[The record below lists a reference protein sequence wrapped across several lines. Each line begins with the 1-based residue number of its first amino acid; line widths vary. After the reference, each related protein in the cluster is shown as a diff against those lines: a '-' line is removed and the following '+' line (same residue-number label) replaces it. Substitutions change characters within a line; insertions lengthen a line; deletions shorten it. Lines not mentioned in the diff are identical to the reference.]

1 MSKKAGI
8 FAKKQTAGI
17 LAAFSSAVFLGL
29 APVFG
34 KLAITLG
41 FTPFAV
47 VALRTGFAA
56 GILLVVVALFYRQYL
71 YIFPVGLIGCAL
83 AGAINGLGSLLYY
96 LALQRLDASI
106 GQLLYSLYPFFVA
119 LWLILDHQPPSRL
132 TFFRVGLATIAVLL
146 LTSVPKSSVDITGV
160 LMMLGA
166 AVLYAMHLPIN
177 QRVLYEVPAPT
188 VALYT
193 LLAMSAVVVPA
204 YLLFD
209 RAWPSS
215 NIPWQPVA
223 GLTFVTIFSRIA
235 LFLGVKKIGGMQTA
249 LLGLAELLIA
259 IIFSHVWL
267 GENLS
272 LLQWLGAAGLG
283 FSLVLVM
290 FEDSTTPIHS
300 GKTGWLS
307 WIRTPGLPKDIFG
320 PYE

>member
-1 MSKKAGI
+1 LQ
-8 FAKKQTAGI
+8 KKQTAGI
-17 LAAFSSAVFLGL
+17 LAALSSAIFLGL

-34 KLAITLG
+34 KLAITQG

-56 GILLVVVALFYRQYL
+56 GILLLIVVLFYPQYL
-71 YIFPVGLIGCAL
+71 YIFPIGLIGCAL
-83 AGAINGLGSLLYY
+83 AGAINGFGSLLYY
-96 LALQRLDASI
+96 LALQRLHASV

-132 TFFRVGLATIAVLL
+132 TFFRIGLATLAVIL
-146 LTSVPKSSVDITGV
+146 LTSIPGRPTDSTGV
-160 LMMLGA
+160 IMMIGA
-166 AVLYAMHLPIN
+166 AILYAMHLPIN

-193 LLAMSAVVVPA
+193 LLSMSAIVVPA

-209 RAWPSS
+209 RAWPVT
-215 NIPWQPVA
+215 NTPWLPVA
-223 GLTFVTIFSRIA
+223 GLTFVTVFSRIA

-259 IIFSHVWL
+259 IIFSNIWL
-267 GENLS
+267 GENLT
-272 LLQWLGAAGLG
+272 LLQWLGALALGL
-283 FSLVLVM
+283 SLVLVM
-290 FEDSTTPIHS
+290 FENNAPPIHS

-307 WIRTPGLPKDIFG
+307 WIRAPGLPKDIFG

>member
-1 MSKKAGI
+1 LQ
-8 FAKKQTAGI
+8 KKQTAGI

-56 GILLVVVALFYRQYL
+56 SILLLVIALFYRQYL
-71 YIFPVGLIGCAL
+71 YIFPIGLIGCAL
-83 AGAINGLGSLLYY
+83 AGAINGFGSLLYY
-96 LALQRLDASI
+96 LALQRLDASV

-132 TFFRVGLATIAVLL
+132 TLFRVGLATIAVLL
-146 LTSVPKSSVDITGV
+146 LTNVPNSSVDTTGV
-160 LMMLGA
+160 LMMIGA
-166 AVLYAMHLPIN
+166 AILYAMHLPIN

-193 LLAMSAVVVPA
+193 LLAMSAIVIPA

-209 RAWPSS
+209 RAWPTS
-215 NIPWQPVA
+215 NTPWWPVA

-259 IIFSHVWL
+259 IIFSRIWL
-267 GENLS
+267 GENLT
-272 LLQWLGAAGLG
+272 LLQWIGAAGLG
-283 FSLVLVM
+283 FSLILVM
-290 FEDSTTPIHS
+290 FENSAPPTHS

-307 WIRTPGLPKDIFG
+307 WIRAPGLPKDIFG

>member
-1 MSKKAGI
+1 LQ
-8 FAKKQTAGI
+8 KKQTVGV
-17 LAAFSSAVFLGL
+17 LAAFSSAIFLGF

-56 GILLVVVALFYRQYL
+56 GLLLLVIALFYRQYL
-71 YIFPVGLIGCAL
+71 YIFPVGLIGCGL
-83 AGAINGLGSLLYY
+83 AGAINGFGSLLYY
-96 LALQRLDASI
+96 LALQRLDASV

-132 TFFRVGLATIAVLL
+132 TIFRVGLASIAVLL
-146 LTSVPKSSVDITGV
+146 LTNVSNSSVDPIGV
-160 LMMLGA
+160 TMMIGA
-166 AVLYAMHLPIN
+166 AILYAMHLPIN

-193 LLAMSAVVVPA
+193 LLAMSAIVIPA

-209 RAWPSS
+209 RAWPA
-215 NIPWQPVA
+215 NDVPWLPVA

-259 IIFSHVWL
+259 IIFSHILL
-267 GENLS
+267 GENMS
-272 LLQWLGAAGLG
+272 LLQWLGAVGLG
-283 FSLVLVM
+283 VSLVLVM
-290 FEDSTTPIHS
+290 YENAPPPTHS
-300 GKTGWLS
+300 GTTGWLS
-307 WIRTPGLPKDIFG
+307 WIRAPDLPKDIFG

>member
-1 MSKKAGI
+1 LQ
-8 FAKKQTAGI
+8 KKQTAGV
-17 LAAFSSAVFLGL
+17 LAAFSSAIFLGL

-56 GILLVVVALFYRQYL
+56 GILLLVVSLFYRQYL

-146 LTSVPKSSVDITGV
+146 LTSLPNNPVDPTGV
-160 LMMLGA
+160 LMMIGA
-166 AVLYAMHLPIN
+166 SVLYAMHLPIN

-188 VALYT
+188 VTLYT
-193 LLAMSAVVVPA
+193 LLAMSAVVVPT

-209 RAWPSS
+209 RAWPSA

-259 IIFSHVWL
+259 IVFSHVWL
-267 GENLS
+267 GENLT
-272 LLQWLGAAGLG
+272 LLQWMGAAGLG
-283 FSLVLVM
+283 ISLILVM
-290 FEDSTTPIHS
+290 FEDTSAPTHS

-307 WIRTPGLPKDIFG
+307 WIRAPDLPKDLFG

>member
-1 MSKKAGI
+1 L
-8 FAKKQTAGI
+8 QTKHKAGI

-47 VALRTGFAA
+47 VALRTSFAA
-56 GILLVVVALFYRQYL
+56 GLLLVVIALFYRQFL

-83 AGAINGLGSLLYY
+83 AGSINGFGSLLYY
-96 LALQRLDASI
+96 LALQRLDASV

-119 LWLILDHQPPSRL
+119 LWLILDHQPPSPL

-146 LTSVPKSSVDITGV
+146 LTNVPEHRVDTVGV
-160 LMMLGA
+160 LMMIGA
-166 AVLYAMHLPIN
+166 AILYAMHLPIN

-193 LLAMSAVVVPA
+193 LLFMSAVVIPA
-204 YLLFD
+204 YLIFD
-209 RAWPSS
+209 RAWPSH
-215 NIPWQPVA
+215 NVPWLPIA
-223 GLTFVTIFSRIA
+223 GLTFVTVFSRIA
-235 LFLGVKKIGGMQTA
+235 LFLGVKRIGGMQTA

-259 IIFSHVWL
+259 IIFSHFWL

-283 FSLVLVM
+283 ASLVLVM
-290 FEDSTTPIHS
+290 YENKVTPTYS

-307 WIRTPGLPKDIFG
+307 WIRAPDLPKEIFG

>member
-1 MSKKAGI
+1 LH
-8 FAKKQTAGI
+8 KKQTAGI

-34 KLAITLG
+34 KMAITLG

-56 GILLVVVALFYRQYL
+56 GILLLAVSLFYRQYL

-83 AGAINGLGSLLYY
+83 AGVINGFGSLLYY
-96 LALQRLDASI
+96 LALGRLDASI

-132 TFFRVGLATIAVLL
+132 TFFRVGLATVAVVL
-146 LTSVPKSSVDITGV
+146 LTSIPNGTVDVTGV
-160 LMMLGA
+160 LMMIGA
-166 AVLYAMHLPIN
+166 SVLYAMHLPIN
-177 QRVLYEVPAPT
+177 QRVLFEVPAPT

-204 YLLFD
+204 YLIFD
-209 RAWPSS
+209 RAWPSA
-215 NIPWQPVA
+215 NVPWQPVA
-223 GLTFVTIFSRIA
+223 GLTFVTVFSRIA

-259 IIFSHVWL
+259 ILFSHIWL
-267 GENLS
+267 GENLT
-272 LLQWLGAAGLG
+272 LLQWLGALGLS

-290 FEDSTTPIHS
+290 FERQTAPLHS

-307 WIRTPGLPKDIFG
+307 WIRAPGLPKDIFG

>member
-1 MSKKAGI
+1 VHLQ
-8 FAKKQTAGI
+8 KKQTAGI
-17 LAAFSSAVFLGL
+17 LAAFSSAVFLGF

-56 GILLVVVALFYRQYL
+56 GILLSVVALFYRQYL
-71 YIFPVGLIGCAL
+71 YIFPVGLIGCGL

-132 TFFRVGLATIAVLL
+132 TFFRVGLATVAVLL
-146 LTSVPKSSVDITGV
+146 LTSIPDSKVDLTGV
-160 LMMLGA
+160 LMMIGA
-166 AVLYAMHLPIN
+166 SVLYAMHLPIN

-193 LLAMSAVVVPA
+193 LLSMSAVVIPA
-204 YLLFD
+204 YLIFD
-209 RAWPSS
+209 RAWPSTDV
-215 NIPWQPVA
+215 PWLPVA

-259 IIFSHVWL
+259 ILFSHIWL
-267 GENLS
+267 GENLTPF
-272 LLQWLGAAGLG
+272 QWLGALGLG

-290 FEDSTTPIHS
+290 YENPTPPTHS

-307 WIRTPGLPKDIFG
+307 WIRAPGLPKDMFG